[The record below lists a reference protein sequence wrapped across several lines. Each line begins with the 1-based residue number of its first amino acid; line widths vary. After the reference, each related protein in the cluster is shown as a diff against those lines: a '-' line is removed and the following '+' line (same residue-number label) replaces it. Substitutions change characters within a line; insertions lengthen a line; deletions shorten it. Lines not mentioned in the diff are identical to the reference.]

1 MVGQDGVVQAMV
13 EVGGA
18 HKPVAREEEEEGEEE
33 EEEEKEGGEEDV
45 EEAVGTAEVGEAKVA
60 VATESIVI
68 AVAAGFVEQT
78 AAIVL

>member
-1 MVGQDGVVQAMV
+1 MEVEGQDGVVQAMV
-13 EVGGA
+13 EVDGA
-18 HKPVAREEEEEGEEE
+18 HKPVAREEEEE
-33 EEEEKEGGEEDV
+33 EEKEVGEEDV

-60 VATESIVI
+60 VATVSIVI